1 MPGRAEPEI
10 SWKRP
15 SVAYFSNHAAPSHP
29 AEGRSRGGTGAALR
43 PAGGVWLRD
52 DRGTGGCCRPHVTEG
67 TRGHRRHSAQPRPR
81 MSRQNAGR
89 RLARGGR
96 EGGSTISVSGPC
108 RPASPRSPA
117 STFAMQHSQDASL
130 ARPDGEAVHLSVS
143 VGRAPVIASWLDE
156 MREADRHARTHLQ
169 VRHAGHSMSASGG
182 REQRPSA
189 SDINAVL
196 PPSGRQ
202 QKS

>member
-1 MPGRAEPEI
+1 MTRRHPTRPKDEAEAEPELRSVQSVVFGFRLI
-10 SWKRP
+10 DALEAAAGRMSLKELAATAGIPP
-15 SVAYFSNHAAPSHP
+15 SRVHACLVRMGAVGLL
-29 AEGRSRGGTGAALR
+29 AEDERGAVRSRSPGPVA
-43 PAGGVWLRD
+43 
-52 DRGTGGCCRPHVTEG
+52 
-67 TRGHRRHSAQPRPR
+67 RPR
-81 MSRQNAGR
+81 RAHPPR
-89 RLARGGR
+89 RSQC
-96 EGGSTISVSGPC
+96 STP
-108 RPASPRSPA
+108 
-117 STFAMQHSQDASL
+117 QDASP

>member
-1 MPGRAEPEI
+1 MRPEGG
-10 SWKRP
+10 
-15 SVAYFSNHAAPSHP
+15 V
-29 AEGRSRGGTGAALR
+29 RSRKLRLAVKLVLPSNNVTIPGAALR
-43 PAGGVWLRD
+43 PVGGVWLQD

-89 RLARGGR
+89 RLGRGGR
-96 EGGSTISVSGPC
+96 EGGSTIAVSGPC

-117 STFAMQHSQDASL
+117 STFAMQ
-130 ARPDGEAVHLSVS
+130 LSPRCATFTTRRR
-143 VGRAPVIASWLDE
+143 GRAPLRLGRAAPVLASWLDE

-202 QKS
+202 QKG

>member
-15 SVAYFSNHAAPSHP
+15 LVACFSDDAAPPHP
-29 AEGRSRGGTGAALR
+29 AEGRSRGGTGAALP
-43 PAGGVWLRD
+43 PAGGVWLQV

-89 RLARGGR
+89 RLGRAGR
-96 EGGSTISVSGPC
+96 EGGSTISVSGLC

-117 STFAMQHSQDASL
+117 STFAMQLSPRCATFTTRWRGP
-130 ARPDGEAVHLSVS
+130 AHLPL
-143 VGRAPVIASWLDE
+143 GRAGAGYRVAAGW
-156 MREADRHARTHLQ
+156 EA
-169 VRHAGHSMSASGG
+169 GG
-182 REQRPSA
+182 RPTCTNASPSSA
-189 SDINAVL
+189 RRTLDV
-196 PPSGRQ
+196 RFWRT
-202 QKS
+202 